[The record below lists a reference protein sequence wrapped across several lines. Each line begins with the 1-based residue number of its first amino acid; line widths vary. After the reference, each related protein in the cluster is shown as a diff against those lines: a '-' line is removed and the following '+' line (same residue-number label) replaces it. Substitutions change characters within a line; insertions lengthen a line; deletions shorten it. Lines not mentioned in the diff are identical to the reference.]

1 MPIIFFSDGGKSLA
15 CIDDSTDH
23 VLTVWDWEKAD
34 GAEKLYETKTTKEFH
49 QIITVESVKVYI
61 MNIIEW
67 RFPGYLN
74 DFNIDHINFKAT
86 PFTWATFYVGLF
98 THHKGVL

>member
-1 MPIIFFSDGGKSLA
+1 MA

-23 VLTVWDWEKAD
+23 VLTVWDWEKTD

-61 MNIIEW
+61 MNIIE
-67 RFPGYLN
+67 
-74 DFNIDHINFKAT
+74 
-86 PFTWATFYVGLF
+86 
-98 THHKGVL
+98 

>member
-1 MPIIFFSDGGKSLA
+1 MSDKSSDFHFPKPVRFKTKLPLIDSNLDANHFFSDGGKSLA

-23 VLTVWDWEKAD
+23 VLTVWDWEKTD

-61 MNIIEW
+61 MNITE
-67 RFPGYLN
+67 
-74 DFNIDHINFKAT
+74 
-86 PFTWATFYVGLF
+86 
-98 THHKGVL
+98 